1 MAKIF
6 QHITAT
12 ATLPSVTWRQD
23 IILDPPVLNFPLDE
37 VRFCPEV
44 LQLYGESVDVVLSWN
59 GVSGAT
65 FYVLQIADN
74 SSFSGPSLLGIKTS
88 ATSVTL
94 NYYEH
99 IRIGEKIYWRVS
111 AHNTTGGVSVMSEPR
126 TMTIE
131 CPDQLGIDY
140 DPETDNYAA
149 ASSPQICDKASVALE
164 LVGSNTVRR
173 VDIDRVWALN
183 INYDC
188 KAFEGSAV
196 AISAVSWEIKQQG
209 SAVTID
215 EQVDGYIKLDVKL
228 PTGDL
233 EEQFEIIA
241 HVYFTITGG
250 GTFLCS
256 TSKKVLI
263 EGVLSAG
270 GGNDHIGFVIQ
281 DPDCEN
287 NLAVV
292 LITEQSCSFLGDEEV
307 GDEVTVHDT
316 MRCFFDLPDETLIG
330 LSGQAIRM
338 KDTEDDL
345 DPYND
350 CFWKVISLCTGP
362 ACCGD

>member
-1 MAKIF
+1 MDSIH

-59 GVSGAT
+59 SVSGAT
-65 FYVLQIADN
+65 FYVLQLADN
-74 SSFSGPSLLGIKTS
+74 SSFSGPSLIGIKTS
-88 ATSVTL
+88 SLSVTL

-111 AHNTTGGVSVMSEPR
+111 AHNATGGVSVMSEPR
-126 TMTIE
+126 TLTIE
-131 CPDQLGIDY
+131 CPDQPGIDY
-140 DPETDNYAA
+140 DPETDTYAA

-164 LVGSNTVRR
+164 IVGSNTVRR
-173 VDIDRVWALN
+173 IDTDRVWALN

-188 KAFEGSAV
+188 EAFEGSAV
-196 AISAVSWEIKQQG
+196 AISSVVWEVKQ
-209 SAVTID
+209 SSDYVTID
-215 EQVDGYIKLDVKL
+215 TQNDGWLKLDVDM
-228 PTGDL
+228 PTGAL

-241 HVYFTITGG
+241 HVYFTIAGG

-256 TSKKVLI
+256 TGKKVLI
-263 EGVLSAG
+263 EGLVGGG

-281 DPDCEN
+281 DPDCAN
-287 NLAVV
+287 NLATV
-292 LITEQSCSFLGDEEV
+292 LITELSCQFSGSEEV
-307 GDEVTVHDT
+307 GDEATVYDT
-316 MRCFFDLPDETLIG
+316 MICFFDLPDETLIG

-338 KDTEDDL
+338 QNTEDVQDA
-345 DPYND
+345 YND

-362 ACCGD
+362 ACCE